1 MNKYLHASVITVT
14 AFVLIIGSVS
24 IQQQLYEQPTANA
37 LIDPEPDFRTRAP
50 IAISGD
56 NVYIV
61 WTTDK
66 NMPNNNSEVMFRAS
80 TDSGATFGD
89 KINLSNTTTADSLNA
104 EIAATDGDEVIVT
117 WWEKNQTSDEPV
129 FRASVDNGLTF
140 GPLIPLSTNG
150 TLAQQ
155 ELEEAIDD

>member
-1 MNKYLHASVITVT
+1 MKRISRLTVGVVVVLTITLAIT
-14 AFVLIIGSVS
+14 AAVVAY
-24 IQQQLYEQPTANA
+24 QEQKAFS

-56 NVYIV
+56 NAYIV

-89 KINLSNTTTADSLNA
+89 KINLSNSSNIDSVDQ
-104 EIAATDGDEVIVT
+104 EIAAEGENVFVT
-117 WWEKNQTSDEPV
+117 WWERNQTSNQPV
-129 FRASVDNGLTF
+129 MRVSNDNGQTF
-140 GPLIPLSTNG
+140 GPLLTLGSNG
-150 TLAQQ
+150 TIGSG
-155 ELEEAIDD
+155 EGE